1 MHTWILAGQSN
12 MQGYAMLDD
21 PRRALFGDRRVE
33 QLTSAGEWAPAEDPL
48 HRLWE
53 SYTPVH
59 QALMRPS
66 LPQQDAD
73 LDDAELARRARA
85 VRRDGAGLGIAFA
98 TAYAD
103 ATGEA
108 VGLIPAAHGGTS
120 LAEWAPG
127 HGGQPDDSPLTLYGA
142 MIDRV
147 RRARLRSDVLLRGVL
162 WYQGES
168 DANDADA
175 PRYAERFDHWLARLR
190 RDLDEPDL
198 PLYAV
203 QLGPYAGS
211 DESDPNTA
219 HAWDLIREAQRT
231 LPSRSRHTGIASAVD
246 LGLCDPI
253 HIDAPSLER
262 LGRRLARLAATAST
276 GPNVDRVV
284 LAGWAANDLCLLRVS
299 CRNVTGSWHPASRI
313 PGFVLCDQDG
323 TALRGLR
330 VVEAHPY
337 PGDATAIQ
345 IVTDVADPSL
355 LDGARL
361 AYGLGCDPLCSAVDD
376 ADMPLP
382 AFAPQPIDVPI
393 SPVS

>member
-1 MHTWILAGQSN
+1 MYTWILAGQSN

-21 PRRALFGDRRVE
+21 PRRTVFGDRRVE
-33 QLTSAGEWAPAEDPL
+33 QLTSAGEWALGEDPL

-59 QALMRPS
+59 QALMRPD
-66 LPQQDAD
+66 LPAQDTD

-120 LAEWAPG
+120 LAEWKPG
-127 HGGQPDDSPLTLYGA
+127 HSVQPDASPLTLYGA
-142 MIDRV
+142 MLDRV
-147 RRARLRSDVLLRGVL
+147 RRARLRSDVQLRGVL

-168 DANDADA
+168 DANTVDA
-175 PRYAERFDHWLARLR
+175 PSYAERFDHWLARLR

-203 QLGPYAGS
+203 QLGPYSGS
-211 DESDPNTA
+211 DQSDANTNS
-219 HAWDLIREAQRT
+219 AWDLIREAQRT
-231 LPSRSRHTGIASAVD
+231 LPSRSRDTGIVSAVD

-276 GPNVDRVV
+276 GPDVDRVE
-284 LAGWAANDLCLLRVS
+284 LAGSAANDLCLLRVT
-299 CRNVTGSWHPASRI
+299 CRNVTGSWHPASRL
-313 PGFVLCDQDG
+313 PGFVLCDDHG
-323 TALRGLR
+323 AIMRGLR
-330 VVEAHPY
+330 VVDAHPD
-337 PGDATAIQ
+337 PHDATAIR
-345 IVTDVADPSL
+345 IVTDVTDPLL

-361 AYGLGCDPLCSAVDD
+361 AYGLGCDPVCSAVDD